1 MAEIKLIDIG
11 TTADDG
17 TGDTLR
23 AAFNICNNNAYVLR
37 YLQGP
42 CVGTE
47 YLDVRM
53 AVKNF
58 AVLNDQYFPTANYY
72 ISSIVAGVSE
82 TGQYRYTIEVSRS
95 LTFTVAGTVV
105 MCYTTLSATPKT
117 AVENVYLAEYNTSKI
132 WGKILIDWALLTL
145 GTTYTM
151 NLPGK
156 GFLFVLNP
164 INPMVSPPGGGGVS
178 PSVHSSA
185 FTATGSE
192 SLYLVTAA
200 VDPVIDLWTNC
211 VGSIRI
217 KNSHVAAIT
226 IYTTGAADTIDGY
239 GGVSIITNPAIVI
252 DPGVII
258 EISPTSTAN
267 TFIVTSG
274 SYTPYSI

>member
-11 TTADDG
+11 TTANDG
-17 TGDTLR
+17 TGDTMR
-23 AAFNICNNNAYVLR
+23 DAFGICNNNAYVLR

-58 AVLNDQYFPTANYY
+58 AVLNDQYFPVANYY
-72 ISSIVAGVSE
+72 ISSIIAGVAES
-82 TGQYRYTIEVSRS
+82 GQYRYTIEVSRS

-105 MCYTTLSATPKT
+105 MRYTTLSALKT

-132 WGKILIDWALLTL
+132 WGKILIDWALLTA

-156 GFLFVLNP
+156 GFLYVLNP

-178 PSVHSSA
+178 PAVHSSA
-185 FTATGSE
+185 FTADGS
-192 SLYLVTAA
+192 SSFYQVTAA
-200 VDPVIDLWTNC
+200 VDPVIEAWTAC
-211 VGSIRI
+211 VGVIRI

-226 IYTTGAADTIDGY
+226 IYVTGADTIDGI
-239 GGVSIITNPAIVI
+239 GGGSITNPAIMV
-252 DPGVII
+252 DPGITI
-258 EISPTSTAN
+258 EISPTSTAGV
-267 TFIVTSG
+267 FIVTSG
-274 SYTPYSI
+274 TYTPYSV